1 MHASVRVHAAYVCMA
16 AGLPERAAAA
26 CLVAAHL
33 ADPAA
38 AERRDAETKTGQF
51 KFSS

>member
-1 MHASVRVHAAYVCMA
+1 MGGADLSVPVKPGGRRE
-16 AGLPERAAAA
+16 GRGG

-38 AERRDAETKTGQF
+38 AERRDAETDH
-51 KFSS
+51 